1 MEWNLFF
8 TIIGSTATLIGVI
21 YAVSRNARIDFNKKF
36 EVQERK
42 FEAFDNR
49 ILALDNRIFQVAMGK
64 SLKDILLEERTK
76 KKAKGE

>member
-21 YAVSRNARIDFNKKF
+21 YAVSRNSRIDFNKKF
-36 EVQERK
+36 EAHELR
-42 FEAFDNR
+42 FE
-49 ILALDNRIFQVAMGK
+49 ALDNRIFQVAMGK
-64 SLKDILLEERTK
+64 SLKDILLEERSK